1 MSEQSSSVAH
11 EAWIRRWRLIRLAL
25 ILAALLSVVRAFY
38 LEERIRGEWAWEAY
52 EADALKRGVKLKFS
66 DYIPPEVSDG
76 ENFASI
82 PMMDAVFRASDA
94 GQSTPDPFELPGD
107 KDKRPKSNNITRQ
120 EHIDLVAWQKYFV
133 EHEMLPKAGDNA
145 AADILLA
152 LEKFNAPLQ
161 ELREAGRRPRCR
173 FPVHWEKGY
182 AAALPHFGVLQ
193 SAVRL
198 HGLRLASHLA
208 LGDSAAAYED
218 FRDGLRVAT
227 AIREEPTL
235 IGGLVRISMVSI
247 MMNGVWDGI
256 EEKRWAAADLQKI
269 QADLSKLD
277 WLEDY
282 VFSMGSERGSEN
294 DMFDLVIHDPKNL
307 KGISGGHLG
316 GDPTSDRAIRFYPVG
331 RLYQSKVRANRYIDE
346 LLRRVEP
353 ERRRYFGDRPTP
365 SSPED
370 LTSIPAKIWHML
382 FAIMAP
388 VMGSVENKFVQVASM
403 TDQAMIAC
411 ALERYRLAR
420 GAYPDKLDEL
430 VPEFVEKVPAEI
442 VNGDPYRYRP
452 SGDGRFFLYSVGM
465 DLRDDGGVFDSKAKP
480 GKQKDW
486 IWSGPLS
493 KPAAP

>member
-1 MSEQSSSVAH
+1 MTQDLNDSSHQTRA
-11 EAWIRRWRLIRLAL
+11 RRWGWLKPAFVVVG
-25 ILAALLSVVRAFY
+25 LLSIVPGFY
-38 LEERIRGEWAWEAY
+38 LEERIRGEWAWEVY

-66 DYIPPEVSDG
+66 DYIPPEVPDA

-82 PMMDAVFRASDA
+82 PIIDAVFRASDA
-94 GQSTPDPFELPGD
+94 GQATPDPFELPGK
-107 KDKRPKSNNITRQ
+107 KDKWPRVSNITKQ

-133 EHEMLPKAGDNA
+133 EREMLPKAGDNA

-218 FRDGLRVAT
+218 FRDGLRVTT

-235 IGGLVRISMVSI
+235 IAGLVRISMAS
-247 MMNGVWDGI
+247 MMLNGVWDGI
-256 EEKRWAAADLQKI
+256 EGKKWAAADLQKI

-282 VFSMGSERGSEN
+282 VFSMSNERGSEN
-294 DMFDLVIHDPKNL
+294 DMFDLVIHDRKNL
-307 KGISGGHLG
+307 QGISGR
-316 GDPTSDRAIRFYPVG
+316 DPDSDRGLRFYPVG

-353 ERRRYFGDRPTP
+353 ERRRFFGDRPTP

-370 LTSIPAKIWHML
+370 LTSIPAKIWHLL

-388 VMGSVENKFVQVASM
+388 VMGNVANKFVQVASM
-403 TDQAMIAC
+403 TDHAILAC

-420 GAYPDKLDEL
+420 GAYPEKLDEL
-430 VPEFVEKVPAEI
+430 VPDFIEKVPAEI
-442 VNGDPYRYRP
+442 VNGEPYRYRP
-452 SGDGRFFLYSVGM
+452 SGDGRFLLYSVGM
-465 DLRDDGGVFDSKAKP
+465 DLHDDGGVFDPKIKA

-486 IWSGPLS
+486 IWTGSLPQ
-493 KPAAP
+493 